1 MVKTAITANNES
13 PDGYG
18 EICLTNGVMTAKPN
32 TPYKTD
38 GIAANNSTAGDIIFA
53 TFFGAMVLVRL
64 QR

>member
-18 EICLTNGVMTAKPN
+18 EICLTNGVMNAKPN

-38 GIAANNSTAGDIIFA
+38 GIAANNSTAGRTMLA
-53 TFFGAMVLVRL
+53 NGFGAT